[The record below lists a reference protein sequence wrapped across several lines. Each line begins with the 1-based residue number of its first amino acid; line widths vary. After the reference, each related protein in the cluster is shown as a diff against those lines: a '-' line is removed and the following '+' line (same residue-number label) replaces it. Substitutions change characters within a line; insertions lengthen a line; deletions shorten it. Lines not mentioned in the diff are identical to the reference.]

1 MPKEQ
6 ENSLQSQAYQYI
18 RQKIAT
24 CEYAPNQMLSESQL
38 RDELGISRT
47 PVREAVS
54 RLVQEG
60 LLTVF
65 PKRGIV
71 VSGISIGDVHK
82 IFEVRSLLEPYTLRT
97 YHNNISLEAMKEFS
111 DSFHNHALP
120 CEDTCLQ
127 DFYQLDDAFHALIMR
142 SLENDYLQELSARI
156 QTQNF
161 RLRILSGKTIDSRI
175 RDTMIEH
182 AQIADACLNGEWEQA
197 ATAMEI
203 HLIHSR
209 NSALS
214 MLLKQSSIAGIL

>member
-71 VSGISIGDVHK
+71 VSC
-82 IFEVRSLLEPYTLRT
+82 F
-97 YHNNISLEAMKEFS
+97 
-111 DSFHNHALP
+111 AL
-120 CEDTCLQ
+120 
-127 DFYQLDDAFHALIMR
+127 
-142 SLENDYLQELSARI
+142 
-156 QTQNF
+156 
-161 RLRILSGKTIDSRI
+161 
-175 RDTMIEH
+175 
-182 AQIADACLNGEWEQA
+182 
-197 ATAMEI
+197 
-203 HLIHSR
+203 
-209 NSALS
+209 
-214 MLLKQSSIAGIL
+214 